1 VILPAYARDHR
12 IFVDGKVVGEGT
24 APLVIACGQHSIQIG
39 SQGKPRD
46 VNVPCGALAK
56 IE

>member
-1 VILPAYARDHR
+1 VKG
-12 IFVDGKVVGEGT
+12 DGN
-24 APLVIACGQHSIQIG
+24 APLVVPCGEHTIQIG
-39 SQGKPRD
+39 SAGKPRD

>member
-1 VILPAYARDHR
+1 VKG
-12 IFVDGKVVGEGT
+12 DGN
-24 APLVIACGQHSIQIG
+24 APLVVACGEHSIQIG
-39 SQGKPRD
+39 SAGKPRD